1 VTRFKIKIEWVMPG
15 MEFENWNG
23 LVPH

>member
-1 VTRFKIKIEWVMPG
+1 VTLFKRKIEWVMPG